1 MPEPGKSW
9 LTARPKITEKK
20 TDSSPKSLNSG
31 TDATACAAS
40 ATAKIASSEPKIP
53 LTGRPST
60 AMQRQ
65 VSTNRKANMQPA
77 SSHASP
83 PASVLGMAGIPAGKS
98 SASARIATPAQYDH
112 PVFGFEL
119 S

>member
-1 MPEPGKSW
+1 MPEPGKL

-77 SSHASP
+77 SSHAP
-83 PASVLGMAGIPAGKS
+83 PPVSVLGMAGIPAGKS
-98 SASARIATPAQYDH
+98 SASARIATPASTITQSS
-112 PVFGFEL
+112 VL